1 MAIQCFVFFHQGRR
15 RPAGVRQPNREAADR
30 PPRHRPGGGAHP
42 VRSLRGMDLPGQVRT
57 CNSRIQMWIFDAKKP
72 NTSRYQWSLDKL
84 VLTDSDGEKKSFCK
98 DVGMLLP
105 SGKNIIRTCHRLSV
119 IIIRLKKYC
128 FISRIAGETSF
139 EGGRLRRQHQGV
151 ARVPHRPLQKGI
163 EC

>member
-1 MAIQCFVFFHQGRR
+1 
-15 RPAGVRQPNREAADR
+15 
-30 PPRHRPGGGAHP
+30 
-42 VRSLRGMDLPGQVRT
+42 
-57 CNSRIQMWIFDAKKP
+57 MWIFDAKKL

-84 VLTDSDGEKKSFCK
+84 VLTDSDGETKSFCK

-105 SGKNIIRTCHRLSV
+105 SGKKQYLEHGQMVLNPLELASKHCQIMSRTT
-119 IIIRLKKYC
+119 
-128 FISRIAGETSF
+128 GETSF